1 MRTLLLGL
9 PLKQAEAILGEAGI
23 SPQVRVT
30 DAPRREKRRMA
41 NIARRFRIG
50 RRKTARCREIFL
62 TRFPIRNRKQ
72 TDTAGFVGRGALR
85 CPPFRYREKTERWQA
100 ALGWPRE
107 DKDGSS
113 WPK

>member
-30 DAPRREKRRMA
+30 ERRAAKRR
-41 NIARRFRIG
+41 
-50 RRKTARCREIFL
+50 TAEHCASFSHRTTENSSLPRDFL

-72 TDTAGFVGRGALR
+72 TDTAGFVG
-85 CPPFRYREKTERWQA
+85 A
-100 ALGWPRE
+100 ALCDARLLDIEKNGAMAGGAWMAA
-107 DKDGSS
+107 GG
-113 WPK
+113 